1 MLRLFF
7 MCIKINPLK
16 CCAFFFMFIKINSTI
31 FCKEKNLVGYIGIAI
46 IHGKQVTNWVIGGL
60 FLYSFLTTYK

>member
-1 MLRLFF
+1 
-7 MCIKINPLK
+7 
-16 CCAFFFMFIKINSTI
+16 MFIKINSTI

-60 FLYSFLTTYK
+60 FSYSFLTTYK